1 MKRNILQELVKWKDS
16 SRRKPLIMTGVRQCG
31 KTYVLKEFGSLYFEN
46 VCYVN
51 FESNSQYFSI
61 FEYDFDILR
70 ILKEIKMLTNVEIT
84 PGKTLLIFDEIQECP
99 KAITSLKYF
108 CENMRELHVVSAGSL
123 LGVALKQENISFPV
137 GKVNR
142 MQMYPMSFSEFLQ
155 AVGEEKYLEMF
166 RDYPADREIAEL
178 YTKPMKDLLKSYY
191 VVGGMPEVV
200 KEYAE
205 SHNFQIVADIQDE
218 ILSDYADDFSKH
230 APVSEIEKIRMI
242 WDSVPKQL
250 AKENNKFVFS
260 HVKEGKRGHE
270 LEAAL
275 QWLKNAGLAQML
287 ELVQNA
293 SIPLSV
299 NADATYFKVYMSDVG
314 LLCRRLG
321 LSYKNLMEETDSLK
335 TFKGAITENYVLN
348 ELIVQ
353 KKHPYFW
360 KSGNTAEL
368 EFLFEENGVI
378 HPVEVK
384 AATNTQAKSYKQFCK
399 KYTPGTG
406 YKLSMEN
413 IALNYV
419 DGTCTMSLP
428 LYLVWNMDFYNDFV

>member
-178 YTKPMKDLLKSYY
+178 YTKPMKDLLKS
-191 VVGGMPEVV
+191 
-200 KEYAE
+200 
-205 SHNFQIVADIQDE
+205 
-218 ILSDYADDFSKH
+218 
-230 APVSEIEKIRMI
+230 
-242 WDSVPKQL
+242 
-250 AKENNKFVFS
+250 
-260 HVKEGKRGHE
+260 
-270 LEAAL
+270 
-275 QWLKNAGLAQML
+275 
-287 ELVQNA
+287 
-293 SIPLSV
+293 
-299 NADATYFKVYMSDVG
+299 
-314 LLCRRLG
+314 
-321 LSYKNLMEETDSLK
+321 
-335 TFKGAITENYVLN
+335 
-348 ELIVQ
+348 
-353 KKHPYFW
+353 
-360 KSGNTAEL
+360 
-368 EFLFEENGVI
+368 
-378 HPVEVK
+378 
-384 AATNTQAKSYKQFCK
+384 
-399 KYTPGTG
+399 
-406 YKLSMEN
+406 
-413 IALNYV
+413 
-419 DGTCTMSLP
+419 
-428 LYLVWNMDFYNDFV
+428 